1 MKNNIML
8 YGATGYTGKLIIEA
22 LLERKI
28 KPILAGRNASALR
41 ILGEKYCL
49 PTSCFDLFHLQ
60 EMRDA
65 LSHCKVLIHAAGP
78 FIHTYQN
85 MLEACIATGT
95 NYLDIT
101 GEYQVFEG
109 CAAKNKEAV
118 EANIM
123 VMPGVGFDVVPSD
136 CLANNLKARMP
147 DAYKLSLAF
156 AALKGGFSRG
166 TAKTMIENLGDG
178 GMIRSNGKLTKV
190 KAAYEV
196 QEIDFG
202 PFKSPAATIAWGDIS
217 TAYFSTK
224 IPNIKVLMAATP
236 ALIKQMK
243 RSNYL
248 NWFFK
253 LSLVKSFLK
262 KQIDKRKPGPDEK
275 QREEGRSFFWGC
287 VENAKG
293 EKIELRLQTPEG
305 YKLTALTTALIA
317 EKVMNNQLVV
327 GYQTPASA
335 YGKDLILEI
344 ENCKFF

>member
-1 MKNNIML
+1 MKNEILL

-22 LLERKI
+22 LLARKI
-28 KPILAGRNASALR
+28 KPILAGRNANALR
-41 ILGEKYCL
+41 ILGEKYSL
-49 PTSCFDLFHLQ
+49 PTAVFDLSEL
-60 EMRDA
+60 EKIKNA
-65 LSHCKVLIHAAGP
+65 LTNCKAVIHAAGP

-85 MLEACIATGT
+85 MLQACIATQT

-109 CAAKNKEAV
+109 CAAKNKEATN
-118 EANIM
+118 ANIM

-136 CLANNLKARMP
+136 CLANALKAKMP
-147 DAYKLSLAF
+147 DAQNLSLAF

-166 TAKTMIENLGDG
+166 TAKTMVENLGDG
-178 GMIRSNGKLTKV
+178 GMIRSNNKLLPV
-190 KAAYEV
+190 KAAFDV
-196 QEIDFG
+196 KEIDFG
-202 PFKSPAATIAWGDIS
+202 AFKSTAVTIAWGDIS
-217 TAYFSTK
+217 TAFFSTK
-224 IPNIKVLMAATP
+224 IPNIKVYMAAPP

-248 NWFFK
+248 SWFFK
-253 LSLVKSFLK
+253 LSFVKSFLK
-262 KQIDKRKPGPDEK
+262 KQIDKRKPGPDER

-287 VENAKG
+287 VENTKG
-293 EKIELRLQTPEG
+293 EKIEMRLQTPEG

-317 EKVMNNQLVV
+317 QKVLNNELVV

-344 ENCKFF
+344 DNCKFF